1 MSLFCDRV
9 ICPELSGE
17 NFSFLPRKV
26 FFLSWGR
33 SPSLSWT
40 SRCAHLWAQHRGP
53 GKWSQAGLHTASM
66 PHSYTYYSRSFFLA
80 SALCLTVCD
89 PLEPV
94 RGREGGPL
102 TGGEDESVTCT
113 VEDVMIAPGDSWV
126 WCACYWT
133 KLLPKLESAAKM
145 TGMRRLFLP
154 MLS

>member
-53 GKWSQAGLHTASM
+53 GEVKSGRVT
-66 PHSYTYYSRSFFLA
+66 HSFYATLIPSIAIPFSCA

-133 KLLPKLESAAKM
+133 KLFPKLESAAKM